1 MIAAYIYVSREV
13 KRIHNAPIICLHGQ
27 LTTWEI
33 SPVDD
38 RPNERL
44 LSVNSF

>member
-13 KRIHNAPIICLHGQ
+13 KRIHNAPNHLSAWTINHM
-27 LTTWEI
+27 EI